1 MGVPHLHLSCGA
13 GAIDAAVLV
22 EVGSAKRYSLIGHGA
37 VVVVRRK

>member
-1 MGVPHLHLSCGA
+1 MGVPHLHLCCRA
-13 GAIDAAVLV
+13 GTINAAVLV